1 MEIEVKG
8 HSGCNVEVAREY
20 NQLFI
25 YKSTTDPN
33 YFRRLQLQ
41 GEKQLQAKN
50 HSIDHIRIPE
60 IYSITCNDITTSIK
74 MQYVYSKN
82 FVEYFEHAGFE
93 QIELFTQVMISFV
106 ENEIEQS
113 CIKALSAS
121 VLSSKFEDV
130 KRKITQN
137 LVHRKDIADLV
148 TMTEMHFT
156 SLPEMYIPIGV
167 CHGDLTFSN
176 ILFNGNDCYLIDF
189 LDSFVETPLM
199 DIVKLRQD
207 SAYMWSRMM
216 YKQALDATRLEII
229 SHFIDKRIDSHF
241 RSKYEW
247 YTQYYTIFQLM
258 NMLRILQ
265 YAKDEH
271 VINNLKNNIEGLLY
285 EL

>member
-8 HSGCNVEVAREY
+8 HSGCNVEVVREE

-33 YFRRLQLQ
+33 YLRRLQLQ
-41 GEKQLQAKN
+41 GEKQLLAKN
-50 HSIDHIRIPE
+50 RLIDHIRIPE
-60 IYSITCNDITTSIK
+60 IYSITCNDVTTSIK

-93 QIELFTQVMISFV
+93 QIELFSKVMISFV
-106 ENEIEQS
+106 ENEIEQCS
-113 CIKALSAS
+113 IKALPAS
-121 VLSSKFEDV
+121 VIETKYEDV
-130 KRKITQN
+130 KRKIALN
-137 LVHRKDIADLV
+137 LAHRKDVLDLV
-148 TMTEMHFT
+148 SKAELHFI
-156 SLPEMYIPIGV
+156 SLPEMFIPMGV

-207 SAYMWSRMM
+207 SAFMWSKMM
-216 YKQALDATRLEII
+216 YKQDLDSTRLEII
-229 SHFIDKRIDSHF
+229 SDFIDKRIDTHF
-241 RSKYEW
+241 KSKYEW
-247 YTQYYTIFQLM
+247 YSQYYTLFQLM

-265 YAKDEH
+265 YAKEEH
-271 VINNLKNNIEGLLY
+271 VINCLKNNIEGLLY
-285 EL
+285 EF

>member
-8 HSGCNVEVAREY
+8 HSGCNVEVVREG

-33 YFRRLQLQ
+33 YLNRLRLQ
-41 GEKQLQAKN
+41 GEKQLQAKSR
-50 HSIDHIRIPE
+50 SIGHIRIPE
-60 IYSITCNDITTSIK
+60 IYSIACDELSTLIK

-93 QIELFTQVMISFV
+93 QIDLFSQVMIAFI

-113 CIKALSAS
+113 CNSGIPAS
-121 VLSSKFEDV
+121 VIESKFEDV
-130 KRKITQN
+130 KKRITTN
-137 LVHRKDIADLV
+137 LAYRQDIVDLV
-148 TMTEMHFT
+148 LRSEKRFV

-176 ILFNGNDCYLIDF
+176 LLFNGNDCYLIDF

-207 SAYMWSRMM
+207 SAYMWSKMM
-216 YKQALDATRLEII
+216 YKQTLDATRLEII
-229 SHFIDKRIDSHF
+229 CDYIDKKIDAHF

-247 YTQYYTIFQLM
+247 YTKFYDLFQLM

-265 YAKDEH
+265 YAKEEN
-271 VINNLKNNIEGLLY
+271 VIDNLKKNIEGLLY